1 MNHDDLRR
9 CRILVVDDEQP
20 NVRVLEALLAR
31 AGYQHVEATTDPRDV
46 PKIYESFGPDLLLLD
61 LRMPG
66 MDGFEILRYLQE
78 VVPPDEYFPI
88 LVLTGD
94 LGADSKER
102 ALSMGARDFV
112 TKPFDL
118 TEALLRIKN
127 LLEARVLH
135 LQLQRHNQTLE
146 EKVQERTRH
155 LAEAQLELLHRLAV
169 AAEYRDDLTGRHA
182 ERVGLLSALIA
193 RELKLPEE
201 DVRLIRRAA
210 TLHDVG
216 KIGVSDSILM
226 KAGPLTSEEY
236 DLMRRHTGIG
246 GRILSGSRFPL
257 LQMAAEIAVSHHE
270 WWDGKGYSSGLK
282 GEDIPIT
289 GRIAAVA
296 DVFDSLTHARPY
308 KKAFPRDEALDLI
321 REGSGSQFDPR
332 VVEGFMVLVERG
344 DVDRLDEMVK
354 EDVIGLG
361 GEPRPVEMDLLARR
375 FEEP

>member
-193 RELKLPEE
+193 RELKLSEE